1 MTLPAALPTA
11 LPAPST
17 FQGLRAAVVGF
28 GIEGRDAARFLQ
40 QEAAAEIHIVDRR
53 PADDLT
59 AELAQLGVTAD
70 VRSPDDRCIV
80 ERVDAI
86 IASQGIP
93 RDLPLLRAA
102 ATRGVPVYG
111 PLGLFLDRCP
121 APVIGI
127 SGSAGKTTTTSLVG
141 EILRADSRAP
151 LVGGNIGEGLLH
163 KLPDLDQNSTVVAEI
178 SHTQLLRAARSPR
191 YAALLNVTPN
201 HLDQFT
207 WPEYVDLKR
216 RLLCHQNAG
225 DTAVLPWDEPTAMS
239 ARADTPAE
247 MIWFGIDGAPPS
259 SGDAAWLENGQLRL
273 RTDGDARD
281 VLAAA
286 ELRIPG
292 EHNIRNALA
301 AIALCAA
308 LGVADS
314 VIAGALREFK
324 GVAHRLEAVNEIDG
338 VRYINDSIATA
349 PERTLAGL
357 RAIDAPIVLLLG
369 GRDKALPLDSLIV
382 ALPNHARASVCF
394 GELAPAWSEQLRQ
407 AGLTCEGPVDDLPQ
421 ALDIAQSLAQPG
433 DAVLLSPGGTSF
445 DAYPNFQAR
454 GEHFRRLVEALR

>member
-1 MTLPAALPTA
+1 MTLPTA

-53 PADDLT
+53 PAGDLA
-59 AELAQLGVTAD
+59 AELTELGVTAE
-70 VRSPDDRCIV
+70 VHLPDDRCIV
-80 ERVDAI
+80 EHVDVI

-102 ATRGVPVYG
+102 AARGVPIYG

-141 EILRADSRAP
+141 EILRADGRDP

-163 KLPDLDQNSTVVAEI
+163 KLPDLNQDSTVVAEI
-178 SHTQLLRAARSPR
+178 SHTQLLRAARSPQ

-201 HLDQFT
+201 HLDQFS
-207 WPEYVDLKR
+207 WSEYVDLKR

-225 DTAVLPWDEPTAMS
+225 DTAVLPWDEPTAAA

-247 MIWFGIDGAPPS
+247 LIWFGIDGPPPS

-281 VLAAA
+281 ILPAD

-301 AIALCAA
+301 AIALCAS

-314 VIAGALREFK
+314 VVAGALREFE
-324 GVAHRLEAVNEIDG
+324 GVAHRLETVGEIGG

-349 PERTLAGL
+349 PERTLAGI
-357 RAIDAPIVLLLG
+357 RAIDVPIVLLLG
-369 GRDKALPLDSLIV
+369 GRDKALPLDNLIT
-382 ALPNHARASVCF
+382 ALPKHVRVIVCF
-394 GELAPAWSEQLRQ
+394 GELAPNWSEQLHQ
-407 AGLTCEGPVDDLPQ
+407 AGLACEGPVDDLPE
-421 ALDIAQSLAQPG
+421 ALDIARSLAQPG

-454 GEHFRRLVEALR
+454 GEHFRQLVEALQ

>member
-1 MTLPAALPTA
+1 MTLPTALPTA
-11 LPAPST
+11 LSAPNT
-17 FQGLRAAVVGF
+17 FRGLRAAVVGF

-40 QEAAAEIHIVDRR
+40 QESAAEIHIVDRR
-53 PADDLT
+53 PAEDLT
-59 AELAQLGVTAD
+59 AELAALGVTAD

-86 IASQGIP
+86 IASQGIS

-102 ATRGVPVYG
+102 AARGVPVYG

-141 EILRADSRAP
+141 EILRADGHDP

-163 KLPDLDQNSTVVAEI
+163 RLPDLDQNSTVVAEI

-225 DTAVLPWDEPTAMS
+225 DTAVLPWDEPNAAS
-239 ARADTPAE
+239 AHADTPAE
-247 MIWFGIDGAPPS
+247 VIRFGINGAPPPGS
-259 SGDAAWLENGQLRL
+259 DAAWLEDGQLRL
-273 RTDGDARD
+273 RTDGYARD

-292 EHNIRNALA
+292 VHNVRNALA

-308 LGVADS
+308 LGVPDA

-324 GVAHRLEAVNEIDG
+324 GVAHRLETVGEIGG

-349 PERTLAGL
+349 PERTLAGF

-369 GRDKALPLDSLIV
+369 GRDKALPLDNLIA
-382 ALPNHARASVCF
+382 ALPKHTRAIICF
-394 GELAPAWSEQLRQ
+394 GELAPNWSEQLRQ
-407 AGLTCEGPVDDLPQ
+407 AGLACEDPVGDLSQ
-421 ALDIAQSLAQPG
+421 ALDIARSLTRPG

-454 GEHFRRLVEALR
+454 GDHFRQLVEALR